1 MEYCENVVIMPVI
14 THGNVECTTVYYFI
28 SIDRH
33 WLLSWESLNL
43 FTGTRH
49 WILSREFVQIL
60 TALLY

>member
-1 MEYCENVVIMPVI
+1 MEYCENIVFMPVI
-14 THGNVECTTVYYFI
+14 SHDNAGCTAVHY
-28 SIDRH
+28 SVAIDRH

-60 TALLY
+60 TTLLH